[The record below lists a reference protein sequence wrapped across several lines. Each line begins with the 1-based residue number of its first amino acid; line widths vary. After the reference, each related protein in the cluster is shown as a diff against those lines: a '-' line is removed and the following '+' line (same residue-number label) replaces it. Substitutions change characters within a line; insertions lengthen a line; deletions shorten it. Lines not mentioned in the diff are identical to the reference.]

1 MYYLRDLNGDK
12 VNWSYYS
19 EDLTKVDEDN
29 LNHFLVVDKILKE
42 KTEDGRKLYLV
53 TFKYQSKK
61 FRRWLRKD
69 QMVKNG

>member
-12 VNWSYYS
+12 INWSFYS

-42 KTEDGRKLYLV
+42 KTEDGIKLYLV

-61 FRRWLRKD
+61 LSLIHI
-69 QMVKNG
+69 